1 VFIVNGDEQS
11 AMAQRARAFAEHLRD
26 RFEIQLAYRTGNKLG
41 ALLRFFRLLRST
53 RPRITYVFDM
63 AYSGVLGAWLYRC
76 CHRNLLIIE
85 TGDAIY
91 ELMRS
96 SGNRSPLGLWLT
108 RRLEKFS
115 LRIADRIVVRGHYHQ
130 EWLQQRGVSSD
141 VIPDGVDTDQFAHVD
156 GRQLRRE
163 HQLDG
168 ALTIGLVG
176 SSVWSE
182 KLRMCYGWE
191 LVETIRLLKDHPVKG
206 VVIGSGSG
214 IPRLEALCRQYGI
227 AEKMLFL
234 GHVPYEQ
241 LPSYLGLIDICLSTQ
256 SNDIVGQVRTTG
268 KLPLYLAAG
277 RYVLASKV
285 GEAARVLP
293 SEMVVDY
300 DGVKDESYPRKLK
313 ERIEWI
319 AHDPSRLK
327 LGEHNVALAK
337 EHFDY
342 KILAERL
349 TRVLDTAV
357 KDGC

>member
-1 VFIVNGDEQS
+1 
-11 AMAQRARAFAEHLRD
+11 MAQRARAFAGCLRD
-26 RFEIQLAYRTGNKLG
+26 RFEIQVAYRTGNKLG
-41 ALLRFFRLLRST
+41 ALLRFFRLLRTT

-63 AYSGVLGAWLYRC
+63 AYSGVLGAWLYRR
-76 CHRNLLIIE
+76 CHRNLLIVE

-108 RRLEKFS
+108 RRLENFS

-130 EWLQQRGVSSD
+130 EWLRQRGVSSD

-191 LVETIRLLKDHPVKG
+191 LVETIRLLTDYPVKG

-256 SNDIVGQVRTTG
+256 TNDIVGQVRTTG

-293 SEMVVDY
+293 SEMLVDY

-319 AHDPSRLK
+319 SHDPSRLK
-327 LGEHNVALAK
+327 LGEHNVAVAK